1 MQINN
6 QFGNYDSHI
15 IENKRADGNV
25 NIDVARQQKNPM
37 DVSGWKEGMVFKGEV
52 LDIVDNKVLLR
63 LENQLNFMARLQSD
77 MELGIGDQLL
87 FSVKENNGNQVFI
100 KPMFD
105 SLYSAQTQVLEK
117 ALDMAGLSPTEKN
130 FAVAK
135 ELMEAGLPLDRA
147 SMTNLLSQSMKF
159 PDTPISTLVSL
170 NKLNIPV
177 TQENIL
183 QFVKYENGQHQF
195 AADIGNAITSM
206 TDFVNAFPSKEQ
218 SDVLISFAKEMVEY
232 FTDSLDTSMP
242 SAEGEVVTETVTS
255 PEIATNQTD
264 SVPEASPSDLQDTTP
279 LEQKTDDEPV
289 QYLTKETVLNE
300 KEATAFMKE
309 MEQMGISKDMV
320 SSVIK
325 NSSSPETFLQNVLKT
340 MEQVMPDS
348 ESVHTWLGS
357 ESFKKLFADLVNKN
371 WGLDPKQMKSPKEID
386 DLYERIQKQS
396 KHFEEAISAKGGD
409 TKGFQQSFQNM
420 KQNMSF
426 MEQLNHQM
434 IYAQMP
440 LRLSNQNAN
449 SELYVYADKR
459 KLMQKKDGVSVMLH
473 LDMDHLGQTDVK
485 IDLKGS
491 HVNARFYF
499 NDQESVNLVSGHM
512 EELAT
517 RLKERGFSLTDEVV
531 KRQPQESINKVID
544 EVIDENAEKSIKRY
558 TFDARM

>member
-25 NIDVARQQKNPM
+25 NIDAARQQKNPM

-52 LDIVDNKVLLR
+52 LDIVDNKVLLH

-218 SDVLISFAKEMVEY
+218 SDVLISFAKEMVDY

-242 SAEGEVVTETVTS
+242 LAEGKVVPETVTS

-264 SVPEASPSDLQDTTP
+264 SVPGAVPSDLQDTIP
-279 LEQKTDDEPV
+279 LEQKTDGEPV

-300 KEATAFMKE
+300 KEATAFMKD

-320 SSVIK
+320 ASVIK

-371 WGLDPKQMKSPKEID
+371 WGMDPKQMKSPKEID

-396 KHFEEAISAKGGD
+396 KHFEETISAKGGD

-499 NDQESVNLVSGHM
+499 NDEESVNLVSGHM